1 MRIAGTL
8 VPDDVA
14 GMLADCIAF
23 RHRSGMWCDPRLLRL
38 RVELVAADERYRAVE
53 AISARSVDSWMTCAE
68 AARRHGISPRAVRA
82 RCAAGSLTARK
93 GIDGRWRIQQ

>member
-1 MRIAGTL
+1 VRVQGTL
-8 VPDDVA
+8 VLDDVA
-14 GMLADCIAF
+14 GMLAEAIAF
-23 RHRSGMWCDPRLLRL
+23 RHRSGAWCDPRLLRL

-53 AISARSVDSWMTCAE
+53 AISARGVDGWLTCAE
-68 AARRHGISPRAVRA
+68 AAKRHGISPRAVRA